1 MRFNKHKETPIPAV
15 NLIPM
20 LNVMLGILAFF
31 VLITM
36 TLTSPTGLELQLPA
50 RSDST
55 PPPDAEDDDA
65 PPLVITLGDSN
76 QILLEEEPISV
87 SEAETQ
93 IRQHLAG
100 SEERIVYVKAAPQAS
115 YQEVVEF
122 VFQMKEV
129 GGDRVSLALEEE

>member
-1 MRFNKHKETPIPAV
+1 MRLNKHKEAPIPAV

-36 TLTSPTGLELQLPA
+36 TLTSPVGLELQLPA
-50 RSDST
+50 SSDSA
-55 PPPDAEDDDA
+55 PPPSGGEDDA
-65 PPLVITLGDSN
+65 PPLIITLGNEN
-76 QILLEEEPISV
+76 QILIEETPLSQGDA
-87 SEAETQ
+87 EAQ

-100 SEERIVYVKAAPQAS
+100 SEDRVVYVKAAPQAS

-122 VFQMKEV
+122 VFQMKQV